1 MLSTLQQDLWHPE
14 QHLLLMYL
22 ELLRGILQIL
32 LLQVVHVIPRKR
44 KKVFKQIATTI
55 GENIQPGSRT
65 ALTGRR
71 FHMQNLCL
79 SQKNRV

>member
-14 QHLLLMYL
+14 QHLLPMYL

-44 KKVFKQIATTI
+44 KK
-55 GENIQPGSRT
+55 
-65 ALTGRR
+65 
-71 FHMQNLCL
+71 NLNQYLQQERKKYSHDQEQC
-79 SQKNRV
+79 